1 MYGLR
6 FDTSFK
12 YVFCDNHFLQQFM
25 KDIFHEE
32 IKKITYIDKEVFK
45 ENKHLSYSI
54 FDLLIKEG
62 VDLSF
67 IKKVTGLTKTEIL
80 KISKNIDS
88 L

>member
-1 MYGLR
+1 
-6 FDTSFK
+6 
-12 YVFCDNHFLQQFM
+12 M

-32 IKKITYIDKEVFK
+32 SKKITYIDKKVFK

-67 IKKVTGLTKTEIL
+67 IKKVTGLTETEIL

>member
-1 MYGLR
+1 
-6 FDTSFK
+6 
-12 YVFCDNHFLQQFM
+12 M
-25 KDIFHEE
+25 KDIFLEE
-32 IKKITYIDKEVFK
+32 IKKITYLDKESFK
-45 ENKHLSYSI
+45 ENKHLPYSI

-67 IKKVTGLTKTEIL
+67 IKKVTGLTETEIL